1 VIHHHHH
8 IEEDFYFDGF
18 KGAIDK
24 SGIVHEHDGFRSRID
39 DIKAYLESCLP
50 GGTKW
55 GPYADV
61 VPATSPNN
69 KFDSASLLKLID
81 ALTEAFLQHVCLIPT
96 RNPCQNCL
104 LTDFDFVIDQ
114 FCDEIGYL
122 EPSKIRNYLSHE
134 EMVAVNKRILDHIL
148 AQVRRI
154 PNVYRCNAC

>member
-1 VIHHHHH
+1 MIHHHHH

-39 DIKAYLESCLP
+39 DIKTYLESCLP

-55 GPYADV
+55 GPYTDV

-104 LTDFDFVIDQ
+104 LNSILLSTSSAMKLGISSPPRF
-114 FCDEIGYL
+114 EITYL
-122 EPSKIRNYLSHE
+122 
-134 EMVAVNKRILDHIL
+134 MKRWWL
-148 AQVRRI
+148 
-154 PNVYRCNAC
+154 